1 MRGLDL
7 SKQKQTD
14 EVRRKQ
20 REGGKE
26 WDKRREGAT
35 VVKCKTNEYI

>member
-1 MRGLDL
+1 MGGLIF
-7 SKQKQTD
+7 SEQKQTD
-14 EVRRKQ
+14 EGRRRQ

-35 VVKCKTNEYI
+35 VVGCKINEYS